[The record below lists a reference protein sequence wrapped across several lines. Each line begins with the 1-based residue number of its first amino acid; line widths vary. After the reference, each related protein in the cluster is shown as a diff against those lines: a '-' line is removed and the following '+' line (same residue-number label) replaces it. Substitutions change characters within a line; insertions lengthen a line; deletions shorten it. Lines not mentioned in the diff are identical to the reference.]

1 MQGCQNDYGKLV
13 GRVAVL
19 RMAFGCPETLPE
31 VADWQRM
38 GALTTKG
45 LDYSMN
51 TISSDADDAKGLVEN
66 LVTNMDLTIS
76 GEGEWR
82 KRAKSTEVGPVKMS
96 KYIFDEVQAG
106 RQPGLWVRF
115 DFLGVDDGT
124 YIQGYFNTTSWSSDF
139 GSSDFATYSGEW
151 KVADAD
157 SVTFVDGSEVAIA
170 VTGVTVTPTSGTVA
184 AGANTTFA
192 VNISPSNATNKAF
205 TVVSSVPA
213 RATAAISGAT
223 VTASAPSG
231 ATAGVANLTVTTTD
245 GSFTAVYA
253 LTVTA

>member
-19 RMAFGCPETLPE
+19 RMAFGCPETPPLA
-31 VADWQRM
+31 ADWKRM

-51 TISSDADDAKGLVEN
+51 TISSDADDSKGLVEN

-82 KRAKSTEVGPVKMS
+82 KRAKATEIGPVNMS
-96 KYIFDEVQAG
+96 KYLFTEVQAG

-157 SVTFVDGSEVAIA
+157 SVTFVDGSAIPVASVTVAPATSTGA
-170 VTGVTVTPTSGTVA
+170 VGSTIQLTPNVLPADATDKTGVWTTSD
-184 AGANTTFA
+184 
-192 VNISPSNATNKAF
+192 ATK
-205 TVVSSVPA
+205 
-213 RATAAISGAT
+213 AT
-223 VTASAPSG
+223 VNSTGLVTRVAVGTATITFTTNDGAKTASSNITI
-231 ATAGVANLTVTTTD
+231 TA
-245 GSFTAVYA
+245 
-253 LTVTA
+253 

>member
-19 RMAFGCPETLPE
+19 RMAFGCPETSPE
-31 VADWQRM
+31 VADWLRM

-51 TISSDADDAKGLVEN
+51 TISSDADDSKGLVEN

-82 KRAKSTEVGPVKMS
+82 KRAKATEIGPVKMS
-96 KYIFDEVQAG
+96 KYLFTEVQAG
-106 RQPGLWVRF
+106 RQPGIWVRF
-115 DFLGVDDGT
+115 DFLGVEDGT

-157 SVTFVDGSEVAIA
+157 SVVFVDGSEIA
-170 VTGVTVTPTSGTVA
+170 VESVTVTPATSTGVVGSTVQLTA
-184 AGANTTFA
+184 
-192 VNISPSNATNKAF
+192 NISPENATDKTGEWRSTDSTRL
-205 TVVSSVPA
+205 TVSPAGLVTRASVG
-213 RATAAISGAT
+213 S
-223 VTASAPSG
+223 ASATFTTNDG
-231 ATAGVANLTVTTTD
+231 AKLGASVITITA
-245 GSFTAVYA
+245 
-253 LTVTA
+253 

>member
-19 RMAFGCPETLPE
+19 RMAFGCPETVPE

-115 DFLGVDDGT
+115 DFL
-124 YIQGYFNTTSWSSDF
+124 
-139 GSSDFATYSGEW
+139 
-151 KVADAD
+151 
-157 SVTFVDGSEVAIA
+157 
-170 VTGVTVTPTSGTVA
+170 
-184 AGANTTFA
+184 
-192 VNISPSNATNKAF
+192 
-205 TVVSSVPA
+205 
-213 RATAAISGAT
+213 
-223 VTASAPSG
+223 
-231 ATAGVANLTVTTTD
+231 
-245 GSFTAVYA
+245 
-253 LTVTA
+253 

>member
-19 RMAFGCPETLPE
+19 RMAFGCPETPPLA
-31 VADWQRM
+31 ADWKRM

-51 TISSDADDAKGLVEN
+51 TISSDADDSKGLVEN

-82 KRAKSTEVGPVKMS
+82 KRAKATEIGPVNMS
-96 KYIFDEVQAG
+96 KYLFTEVQAG

-157 SVTFVDGSEVAIA
+157 SVTFVDGSAIPVASVTVAPATSTGA
-170 VTGVTVTPTSGTVA
+170 VATTVQLTATVLPADATDKTGVWTS
-184 AGANTTFA
+184 
-192 VNISPSNATNKAF
+192 SDATK
-205 TVVSSVPA
+205 
-213 RATAAISGAT
+213 AT
-223 VTASAPSG
+223 VNSTGLVTRVAVGTATITFTTNDGAKTASSNITI
-231 ATAGVANLTVTTTD
+231 TA
-245 GSFTAVYA
+245 
-253 LTVTA
+253 

>member
-19 RMAFGCPETLPE
+19 RMAFGCPETPPLA
-31 VADWQRM
+31 ADWKRM

-51 TISSDADDAKGLVEN
+51 TISSDADDSKGLVEN

-82 KRAKSTEVGPVKMS
+82 KRAKATEIGPVNMS
-96 KYIFDEVQAG
+96 KYLFTEVQAG

-157 SVTFVDGSEVAIA
+157 SVTFVDGSAIPVASVTVAPATSTGA
-170 VTGVTVTPTSGTVA
+170 VAATVQLTATVLPADATDKTGVWTTSD
-184 AGANTTFA
+184 
-192 VNISPSNATNKAF
+192 ATKA
-205 TVVSSVPA
+205 TVSSTGLVTRVA
-213 RATAAISGAT
+213 VGTATITFTTNDGAKT
-223 VTASAPSG
+223 GTSNITITA
-231 ATAGVANLTVTTTD
+231 
-245 GSFTAVYA
+245 
-253 LTVTA
+253 

>member
-19 RMAFGCPETLPE
+19 RMAFGCPETPPLA
-31 VADWQRM
+31 ADWKRM

-51 TISSDADDAKGLVEN
+51 TISSDADDSKGLVEN

-82 KRAKSTEVGPVKMS
+82 KRAKATEIGPVNMS
-96 KYIFDEVQAG
+96 KYLFTEVQAG

-157 SVTFVDGSEVAIA
+157 SVTFVDGSAIPVASVTVAPATSTGA
-170 VTGVTVTPTSGTVA
+170 VATTVQLTATVLPADATDKTGVWTSYD
-184 AGANTTFA
+184 
-192 VNISPSNATNKAF
+192 ATK
-205 TVVSSVPA
+205 
-213 RATAAISGAT
+213 AT
-223 VTASAPSG
+223 VNSTGLVTRVAVGTATITFTTNDGAKTASSNITI
-231 ATAGVANLTVTTTD
+231 TA
-245 GSFTAVYA
+245 
-253 LTVTA
+253 

>member
-19 RMAFGCPETLPE
+19 RMAFGCPETPPLA
-31 VADWQRM
+31 ADWKRM

-51 TISSDADDAKGLVEN
+51 TISSDADDSKGLVEN

-82 KRAKSTEVGPVKMS
+82 KRAKATEIGPVSMS
-96 KYIFDEVQAG
+96 KYLFTEVQAG
-106 RQPGLWVRF
+106 RQPGIWVRF

-157 SVTFVDGSEVAIA
+157 SVTFVDGSAIPVASVTVAPATSTGA
-170 VTGVTVTPTSGTVA
+170 VAATVQLTATVLPVDATDKTGVWTTSD
-184 AGANTTFA
+184 
-192 VNISPSNATNKAF
+192 ATKAK
-205 TVVSSVPA
+205 VSSAGLVTRVA
-213 RATAAISGAT
+213 VGTATITFTTNDGAK
-223 VTASAPSG
+223 TASSNITI
-231 ATAGVANLTVTTTD
+231 TA
-245 GSFTAVYA
+245 
-253 LTVTA
+253 